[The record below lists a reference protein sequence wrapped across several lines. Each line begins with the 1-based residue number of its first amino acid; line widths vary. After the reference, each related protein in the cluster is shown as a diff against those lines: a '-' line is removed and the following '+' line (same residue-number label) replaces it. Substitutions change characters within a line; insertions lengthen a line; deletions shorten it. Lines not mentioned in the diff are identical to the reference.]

1 MKVTQKNVR
10 VFHIEIDDE
19 AAFLDYFKKNSLL
32 LKEFFLLIE
41 GNITPKIGFLLE
53 QSGVCYKDIN
63 QCNIRFAGI
72 KKEAAFV
79 DEPIQKEA
87 TQEIAIQTNDTKQNR
102 KLKLYDRPIRSGEEI
117 HESLPM
123 VIFGRVNSGAKVFCE
138 ESLSIYGI
146 IDGLVQCDGD
156 YIVLNGISPRGHLI
170 FNGEIVER
178 EMLKENIL
186 QKIVMREHV
195 LEIKEVV

>member
-10 VFHIEIDDE
+10 VFHIEIEDE
-19 AAFLDYFKKNSLL
+19 KAFLEYFRKNSLL

-41 GNITPKIGFLLE
+41 GEITKNIAFVLE

-63 QCNIRFAGI
+63 HCSIRFGGL
-72 KKEAAFV
+72 KKEVPSLEEKSLTKEVKEEMALV
-79 DEPIQKEA
+79 QEPK
-87 TQEIAIQTNDTKQNR
+87 QTR
-102 KLKLYDRPIRSGEEI
+102 KLKLFDRPIRSGEEI
-117 HESLPM
+117 HESMPV

-138 ESLSIYGI
+138 ESMSIYGI
-146 IDGLVQCDGD
+146 IDGLVQCDGE

-178 EMLKENIL
+178 NHIKENIL
-186 QKIVMREHV
+186 QKIVMREGL
-195 LEIKEVV
+195 LEIKEIV